1 MNLLFPIETINRELD
16 YRLLLAACLAGKGH
30 HIYIGQHDYLEKLV
44 PHIKGGGL
52 YLGKNIFHKSSDQE
66 DFKHYKIL
74 KDHGFDVLYMH
85 EEGAVFEG
93 DENDWKK
100 RIIKSYDTAVF
111 DENDVVIDWGDFQAD
126 FDRQRTPK
134 AKVFATG
141 HPRFELYKPQF
152 KFYYQEKAQEYKEKY
167 GRYIMVMGNYI
178 IGNHGLGYSHV
189 FSENGGYQLHDDVQR
204 LYRVGH
210 YTYHAQQ
217 MHAMVELTHHLAV
230 AFKDINFIYRPHPSE
245 NQTYYETIFKG
256 VPNIIVNHQG
266 EVGPWITGAIGLIHD
281 GCTTA
286 IEATLAQIPVMNY
299 KPLNNN
305 HYQYWLPNQLG
316 GKVTTLKEA
325 MQMIERIVKG
335 QQKSLEVPEAVLPYF
350 ANFKQD
356 ALKAYLEV
364 VESAI
369 AKKNTPTT
377 TIPHKQI
384 SAQFLKIKMTRWVIS
399 YVLRWIAPDKYKAMQ
414 YHQRKFYG
422 FNQEVVHKKWK
433 LLSNHFQTKDMC
445 PMINANL
452 IVIHGK

>member
-16 YRLLLAACLAGKGH
+16 YRLLLAAALAGKGH

-66 DFKHYKIL
+66 DFRHYKIL
-74 KDHGFDVLYMH
+74 KEHGFDVLYMH

-100 RIIKSYDTAVF
+100 RMIKSYDTGVF
-111 DENDVVIDWGDFQAD
+111 DENDVVIDWGDFQAN
-126 FDRQRTPK
+126 FDRERTPK
-134 AKVFATG
+134 AKVVATG
-141 HPRFELYKPQF
+141 HPRFELYKPEF
-152 KFYYQEKAQEYKEKY
+152 RFYYQDKAKEYQEKY

-178 IGNHGLGYSHV
+178 IGNHGLGYNHV
-189 FSENGGYQLHDDVQR
+189 FSEKGGYHLQDQTQR

-217 MHAMVELTHHLAV
+217 MYAMVELTHHLAV
-230 AFKDINFIYRPHPSE
+230 AFKDINFVYRPHPSE
-245 NQTYYETIFKG
+245 NQDYYETIFKG
-256 VPNIIVNHQG
+256 VSNIIVNHQG

-316 GKVTTLKEA
+316 GKVTTLEEA
-325 MQMIERIVKG
+325 LQMIEQIVHGK
-335 QQKSLEVPEAVLPYF
+335 QKSLDVPEAVLPYF

-356 ALKAYLEV
+356 ALQAYLEV

-369 AKKNTPTT
+369 AQKNTPTT
-377 TIPHKQI
+377 TIPWKQI
-384 SAQFLKIKMTRWVIS
+384 SGQFFKIKMTRWIIS
-399 YVLRWIAPDKYKAMQ
+399 YGLRWIAPDKYKAMQ
-414 YHQRKFYG
+414 YHKRKFYG
-422 FNQEVVHKKWK
+422 FDKKIIDTK
-433 LLSNHFQTKDMC
+433 LKKLSSTMGTEIKYVFENY
-445 PMINANL
+445 NL
-452 IVIHGK
+452 IIFKS